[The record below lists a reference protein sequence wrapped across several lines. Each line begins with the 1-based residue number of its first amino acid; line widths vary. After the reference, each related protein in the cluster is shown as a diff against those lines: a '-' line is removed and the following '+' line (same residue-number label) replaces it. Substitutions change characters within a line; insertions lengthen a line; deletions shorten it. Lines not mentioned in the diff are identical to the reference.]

1 VGIEVQR
8 IWINLGGEWML
19 WPRESLY
26 GNIVDG
32 ASASDDAWFDGL
44 LKSQGDDFPFF
55 ILGAVRMNSTSAKP
69 LDQQC
74 EYRFSSRGIMSTLM
88 RIPVHQR

>member
-1 VGIEVQR
+1 MIPSRRQAGIEVQR

-26 GNIVDG
+26 GNIVKG
-32 ASASDDAWFDGL
+32 SSTSDDAWFDGL

-55 ILGAVRMNSTSAKP
+55 ILGAVRMVSTPFIRSINN
-69 LDQQC
+69 
-74 EYRFSSRGIMSTLM
+74 GI
-88 RIPVHQR
+88 